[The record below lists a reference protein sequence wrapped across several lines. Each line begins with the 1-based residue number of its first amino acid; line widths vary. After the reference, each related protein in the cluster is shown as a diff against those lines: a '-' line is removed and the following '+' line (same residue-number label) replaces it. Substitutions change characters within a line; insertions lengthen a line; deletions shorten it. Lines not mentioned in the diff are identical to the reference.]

1 MKVKSIG
8 FVLVLVWLC
17 LAESG
22 NVVVINQERG
32 KYELDFNAT
41 YQTYIHQDIETAIIL
56 PVGYKFVACMP
67 GSRDYVSAG
76 PLQNTMYISC
86 PVDHDVVTNLTLH
99 VITPEGAE
107 EKLIFKLYGKKA
119 SPNVLAIEFERPNNS
134 ELNRTVEAVKA
145 RYSDQ
150 MNAKI
155 SEQEKNLNKSVHNE
169 TIENARHFW
178 IDPRGDIRQEYK
190 GAQFYLDGMIN
201 SRGNTYV
208 YIVSKNYKDGCDI
221 IRLISASDKKGKKD
235 KSIPVEPELLKVNDN
250 GDGTFTYVYSMPEIA
265 IPPLHKTKKIYL
277 TVAIWSKNFTLKFK
291 VS

>member
-1 MKVKSIG
+1 MNVKALELILVFVALCFADVGSI
-8 FVLVLVWLC
+8 
-17 LAESG
+17 
-22 NVVVINQERG
+22 VVINQERG

-107 EKLIFKLYGKKA
+107 EKLIFKLYGRKT

-145 RYSDQ
+145 RYTDQ

-155 SEQEKNLNKSVHNE
+155 SEQEKNLNKTVHDG

-178 IDPRGDIRQEYK
+178 IDPRGDIKQEYK
-190 GAQFYLDGMIN
+190 GADFYLDGMIN

-208 YIVSKNYKDGCDI
+208 YIVSKNYRDGCDI
-221 IRLISASDKKGKKD
+221 IRLISASDKFDKKD
-235 KSIPVEPELLKVNDN
+235 KSIQVRT
-250 GDGTFTYVYSMPEIA
+250 GA
-265 IPPLHKTKKIYL
+265 IE
-277 TVAIWSKNFTLKFK
+277 SE
-291 VS
+291 

>member
-1 MKVKSIG
+1 MKVKAIG
-8 FVLVLVWLC
+8 LILVFVSLC
-17 LAESG
+17 LAEG
-22 NVVVINQERG
+22 NIVVINQERG

-86 PVDHDVVTNLTLH
+86 PVDHDVITNLTLH
-99 VITPEGAE
+99 VISPEGAE

-134 ELNRTVEAVKA
+134 GLNRTVEAVKA
-145 RYSDQ
+145 RYTDQ

-190 GAQFYLDGMIN
+190 GADFYLDGMIN

-208 YIVSKNYKDGCDI
+208 YIVSKNYRDGCDI
-221 IRLISASDKKGKKD
+221 IRLVSASDKIDKKD

-250 GDGTFTYVYSMPEIA
+250 GDGTFTYVYGVPEIA

-277 TVAIWSKNFTLKFK
+277 TVAIWSKKFTLKFK